1 MRARRLR
8 DDRGVGTVLAV
19 ALAGVLLLVG
29 VALAEVTGLVV
40 EHRRAQAAADL
51 AALAAAG
58 GDCSAAAPV
67 AEANGARLVA
77 CTPTGHDVVVEVSV
91 AVDGWLGPDATLGA
105 RARAG
110 PGVARI
116 ATRPDRR

>member
-1 MRARRLR
+1 MSRSRRPR
-8 DDRGVGTVLAV
+8 DDRGVGTILAV

-58 GDCSAAAPV
+58 GDCGAAAPV

-77 CTPTGHDVVVEVSV
+77 CTPTGPDVVVEVSV
-91 AVDGWLGPDATLGA
+91 AVDGWLGPDATLAA

-110 PGVARI
+110 PGTGRG
-116 ATRPDRR
+116 